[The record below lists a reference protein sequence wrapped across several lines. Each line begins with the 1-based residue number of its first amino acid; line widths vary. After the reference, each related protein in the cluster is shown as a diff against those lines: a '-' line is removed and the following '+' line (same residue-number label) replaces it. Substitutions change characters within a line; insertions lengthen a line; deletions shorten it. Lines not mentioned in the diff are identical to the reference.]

1 MSRFSITMMMALAIP
16 ALAAAQHRG
25 GAIGAMPM
33 AQSRPA
39 TVIPRAAP
47 SHGNMR
53 VQPGAQNLG
62 HVGAPS
68 AGTRITGRTIR
79 RGNSPAFESNGNG
92 FQNAPGLGFDFGS
105 NGTNFQNV
113 PGLGFDYPH
122 LAAISGN
129 RRMRGGFGG
138 EVPFGFGGYLYGSPY
153 GYDSPGIMDEGQP
166 ADTAPVD
173 PQASAIDENA
183 APDPYAAADAYDA
196 QRARRRSRASH
207 AATEPETQS
216 APAPPPDVEQYVFV
230 RRDGGLVF
238 AVAYSWDNGT
248 LRYVTPEGVRRSIG
262 RDALDLN
269 ATQQFNEQRGLS
281 FQAPA

>member
-1 MSRFSITMMMALAIP
+1 MSRFSITVMMVLAIP
-16 ALAAAQHRG
+16 AFAAAQHRG

-33 AQSRPA
+33 ASRPA
-39 TVIPRAAP
+39 TVIPRSAP
-47 SHGNMR
+47 SHGNVR
-53 VQPGAQNLG
+53 VQSGAQNLG
-62 HVGAPS
+62 RVGASS
-68 AGTRITGRTIR
+68 ARTRVTGRTIR
-79 RGNSPAFESNGNG
+79 RGNSSAFGSNGNG

-129 RRMRGGFGG
+129 RRMRGGRFAGG
-138 EVPFGFGGYLYGSPY
+138 FPFGFGDFLSAPPLIG
-153 GYDSPGIMDEGQP
+153 DEGQP
-166 ADTAPVD
+166 ADTEPAD
-173 PQASAIDENA
+173 TQASVASVADENA
-183 APDPYAAADAYDA
+183 AADPYAAADAYDA
-196 QRARRRSRASH
+196 QRARRRSRASR
-207 AATEPETQS
+207 AASEPETQS
-216 APAPPPDVEQYVFV
+216 APAPQPDVEQYVFV

-248 LRYVTPEGVRRSIG
+248 LRYVTPEGVRHSIG
-262 RDALDLN
+262 RDALDLT